1 MQKCKSFTEYKYCL
15 DYPSC
20 DHLLGGT
27 TVVTPREN
35 APGDKWYY
43 SPKWQKKKNF
53 TMTFEQDVKKINI
66 FEIVSYDRGFCYG
79 SRQVLNMSSSFTEYM
94 DSQYG

>member
-1 MQKCKSFTEYKYCL
+1 MPL
-15 DYPSC
+15 
-20 DHLLGGT
+20 
-27 TVVTPREN
+27 VTNDTIRQS
-35 APGDKWYY
+35 DR
-43 SPKWQKKKNF
+43 KKKNF